1 MIADSNITESKLQ
14 LSFSEHEK
22 HPNIQILSPTIIK
35 STSTSGYKF
44 AILNPA
50 LNSKGIKKRVF
61 AFKIKEV
68 SSNNWIAL
76 GICHAKIIIEK
87 AFNFTF
93 STLGHGAYMIS
104 SNGGT
109 WSHHDSAANNLVK
122 SFNFI

>member
-1 MIADSNITESKLQ
+1 MI
-14 LSFSEHEK
+14 
-22 HPNIQILSPTIIK
+22 SPQIIK
-35 STSTSGYKF
+35 STSASGYKF

-68 SSNNWIAL
+68 STSNWIAV
-76 GICHAKIIIEK
+76 GICHAKIITDK
-87 AFNFTF
+87 TFNFTF

-109 WSHHDSAANNLVK
+109 WSHHDSTANNLVK
-122 SFNFI
+122 AFNFV